1 MRSKHS
7 RVVELCHHL
16 LLLATTSCRCDL
28 PDVLWSSLPGF
39 TSVVKKLVS
48 FPGAA
53 PNCIAKSSAS
63 KAKDTVWFPIDQ
75 EYAMQ
80 VLLCSNA
87 RSTTVQVGRCVGTP
101 AKRRCAKVGYVAQR
115 LVAISL
121 SQKGMHIW
129 HTLKVT
135 TCLDRSTNSSPD
147 PGGLSRPPASLSG
160 YVCVS

>member
-1 MRSKHS
+1 
-7 RVVELCHHL
+7 
-16 LLLATTSCRCDL
+16 
-28 PDVLWSSLPGF
+28 
-39 TSVVKKLVS
+39 
-48 FPGAA
+48 
-53 PNCIAKSSAS
+53 
-63 KAKDTVWFPIDQ
+63 
-75 EYAMQ
+75 MQ